1 MAWRGVSYGILL
13 QKKYEQNYEGLC
25 ELCWEVFRGYFLWFS
40 EISLREKAAAGDFC
54 EALVIFWC
62 YSRGV
67 VVVLVAGARQ
77 WEIPVMVNLRR
88 DDNVLQRRKRTRRL
102 SSRFQEVA
110 GDDAETEK

>member
-1 MAWRGVSYGILL
+1 M
-13 QKKYEQNYEGLC
+13 EGLW

-67 VVVLVAGARQ
+67 VVTLVAGSCQWDIPARVTFV
-77 WEIPVMVNLRR
+77 EATV
-88 DDNVLQRRKRTRRL
+88 
-102 SSRFQEVA
+102 
-110 GDDAETEK
+110 